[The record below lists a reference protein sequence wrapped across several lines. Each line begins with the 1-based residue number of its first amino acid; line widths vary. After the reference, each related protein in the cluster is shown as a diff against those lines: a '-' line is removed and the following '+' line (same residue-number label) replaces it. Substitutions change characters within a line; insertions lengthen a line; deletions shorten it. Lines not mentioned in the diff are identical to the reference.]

1 MWNADRPI
9 AVPVALHSIK
19 KRCLMMRKK
28 RNLTKILMC
37 CAVALLILLSAAFC
51 GMTRAD
57 DGVLSAFSF
66 HRPPLYQDDWRL
78 VLVNGDCALPKGFAT
93 SLLTLSNGE
102 QVDERIYP
110 DLQRMFDDA
119 RAAGLSPFVRA
130 GYRSTEDQERIMEN
144 RVDALLREGWPEKA
158 ARKEAR
164 RTVAWPGHSEH
175 ELGLA
180 VDINSHTPEEGQLY
194 AWLAEYA
201 WQYGFILR
209 YPQGAE
215 EITGID
221 FEPWHFRYVGADAAR
236 AIREAGCTLEEYLGA
251 A

>member
-1 MWNADRPI
+1 
-9 AVPVALHSIK
+9 
-19 KRCLMMRKK
+19 MMNKK
-28 RNLTKILMC
+28 RNLTKYLLC
-37 CAVALLILLSAAFC
+37 GAVVLLILASAAFC
-51 GMTRAD
+51 GMARV
-57 DGVLSAFSF
+57 GGGSSVFSF
-66 HRPPLYQDDWRL
+66 LRSPRYQDDWRL
-78 VLVNGDCALPKGFAT
+78 VLVNGDYAIPKDCAPP
-93 SLLTLSNGE
+93 LLTLSNGE
-102 QVDERIYP
+102 RVDERIYP

-164 RTVAWPGHSEH
+164 RTVARPGYSEH

-180 VDINSHTPEEGQLY
+180 VDINSHTSDEWQLY
-194 AWLAEYA
+194 AWLAEHA

-215 EITGID
+215 
-221 FEPWHFRYVGADAAR
+221 
-236 AIREAGCTLEEYLGA
+236 AIRETDCTLEEYLGA

>member
-1 MWNADRPI
+1 MN
-9 AVPVALHSIK
+9 
-19 KRCLMMRKK
+19 KK
-28 RNLTKILMC
+28 RNLTKLLLC
-37 CAVALLILLSAAFC
+37 GVVVLLILASAAFC
-51 GMTRAD
+51 GMARVGGAS
-57 DGVLSAFSF
+57 VFSF
-66 HRPPLYQDDWRL
+66 LRSPRYQDDWRL
-78 VLVNGDCALPKGFAT
+78 ALVNETYALPKDCAPT
-93 SLLTLSNGE
+93 LLTLSNGQ
-102 QVDERIYP
+102 QVDERVYP

-130 GYRSTEDQERIMEN
+130 GYRTAEAQERIMEN

-164 RTVAWPGHSEH
+164 RTVARPGHSEH

-180 VDINSHTPEEGQLY
+180 VDINSHTSDEWQLY
-194 AWLAEYA
+194 AWLAEHA

-221 FEPWHFRYVGADAAR
+221 YEPWHYRYVGADAAR
-236 AIREAGCTLEEYLGA
+236 AIRETDCTLEEYLGA

>member
-1 MWNADRPI
+1 MEQK
-9 AVPVALHSIK
+9 H
-19 KRCLMMRKK
+19 
-28 RNLTKILMC
+28 NLTKILLC
-37 CAVALLILLSAAFC
+37 CAVALLILASASFC
-51 GMTRAD
+51 GMARGTN
-57 DGVLSAFSF
+57 GGLSVFFLRRSP
-66 HRPPLYQDDWRL
+66 RYQDDWRL
-78 VLVNGDCALPKGFAT
+78 VLVNGDRALPKGFAT

-164 RTVAWPGHSEH
+164 RTVARPGHSEH

-180 VDINSHTPEEGQLY
+180 VDINSHTSDEWQLY
-194 AWLAEYA
+194 AWLAEHA

-221 FEPWHFRYVGADAAR
+221 YEPWHYRYVGADAAR
-236 AIREAGCTLEEYLGA
+236 AIRATDCTLEEYLGA

>member
-1 MWNADRPI
+1 
-9 AVPVALHSIK
+9 
-19 KRCLMMRKK
+19 MMNKK
-28 RNLTKILMC
+28 RNLTKYLLC
-37 CAVALLILLSAAFC
+37 GAVVLLILASAAFC
-51 GMTRAD
+51 GMARV
-57 DGVLSAFSF
+57 GGGSSVFSF
-66 HRPPLYQDDWRL
+66 LRSPRYQDDWRL
-78 VLVNGDCALPKGFAT
+78 VLVNGDCALPKGFAPP
-93 SLLTLSNGE
+93 LLTLSNGE
-102 QVDERIYP
+102 RVDERIYP

-130 GYRSTEDQERIMEN
+130 GYRTGAEQEQIMESK
-144 RVDALLREGWPEKA
+144 VDELLRQGWPEKA

-164 RTVAWPGHSEH
+164 RTVARPGYSEH

-180 VDINSHTPEEGQLY
+180 VDINSHTSDEWQLY
-194 AWLAEYA
+194 EWLAENA

-221 FEPWHFRYVGADAAR
+221 YEPWHYRYVGADAAR
-236 AIREAGCTLEEYLGA
+236 AIRETECTLEEYLGA

>member
-1 MWNADRPI
+1 MKNKRTI
-9 AVPVALHSIK
+9 LLVSAVVAL
-19 KRCLMMRKK
+19 
-28 RNLTKILMC
+28 IL
-37 CAVALLILLSAAFC
+37 VAAAFC
-51 GMTRAD
+51 GMARV
-57 DGVLSAFSF
+57 GGGSSVFSF
-66 HRPPLYQDDWRL
+66 LRSPRYQDDWRF
-78 VLVNGDCALPKGFAT
+78 VLVNGDCALPKGFAPP
-93 SLLTLSNGE
+93 LLTLTNGE
-102 QVDERIYP
+102 RVDERIYP

-164 RTVAWPGHSEH
+164 RTVARPGYSEH

-180 VDINSHTPEEGQLY
+180 VDINSHTSDEWQLY
-194 AWLAEYA
+194 AWLAEHA

-221 FEPWHFRYVGADAAR
+221 YEPWHYRYVGADAAR
-236 AIREAGCTLEEYLGA
+236 AIRETGCTLEEYLGVA
-251 A
+251 

>member
-1 MWNADRPI
+1 
-9 AVPVALHSIK
+9 
-19 KRCLMMRKK
+19 MMNKK
-28 RNLTKILMC
+28 RNLTKYLLC
-37 CAVALLILLSAAFC
+37 GAVVLLILASAAFC
-51 GMTRAD
+51 GMARV
-57 DGVLSAFSF
+57 GGGSSVFSF
-66 HRPPLYQDDWRL
+66 LRSPRYQDDWRF
-78 VLVNGDCALPKGFAT
+78 VLVNGDCALPKGFAPP
-93 SLLTLSNGE
+93 LLTLTNGE
-102 QVDERIYP
+102 RVDERIYP

-130 GYRSTEDQERIMEN
+130 GYRSTEDQAQVMEN

-164 RTVAWPGHSEH
+164 RTVARPGHSEH

-180 VDINSHTPEEGQLY
+180 VDINSHTSDEWQLY
-194 AWLAEYA
+194 EWLAENA

-221 FEPWHFRYVGADAAR
+221 YEPWHYRYVGADAAR
-236 AIREAGCTLEEYLGA
+236 AIRETDCTLEEYLGA